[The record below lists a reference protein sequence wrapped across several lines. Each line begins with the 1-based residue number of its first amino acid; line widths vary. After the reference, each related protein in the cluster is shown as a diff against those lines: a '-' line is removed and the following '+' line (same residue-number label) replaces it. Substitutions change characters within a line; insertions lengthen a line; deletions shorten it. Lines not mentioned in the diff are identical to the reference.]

1 MTLSSFILTCAIIAL
16 VPLVALILQFVE
28 RKVLADFQ
36 VRLGPTRVGP
46 YGLLQPVAD
55 AIKLLLKE
63 DIIPADAERSTFWA
77 APMVATFAALVSF
90 VVLPFS
96 QSAAVIDVNVG
107 VLIISAA
114 AAVGV
119 LGIILGGWSSN
130 SHYPLLGA
138 LRSAAQL
145 ISYEIA
151 LGFALLSGLMVAGTL
166 SMQGIVHA
174 QQERHIWFLFGNY
187 GFMMLPFLIF
197 LVSIT
202 AESNRAPFDLPE
214 AESELVGGYHTEYSG
229 LRWALFML
237 AEYANLLVAS
247 SLGVTLFLGGWLRPF
262 PNTAWLA
269 WPLNTGVPV
278 VLFAGSG
285 VGLVILARRLRL
297 VTQRA
302 LLMAVA
308 VVVILVGLAFLVP
321 PVNTVLSGP
330 FWFFSKLGV
339 LIYLMIWFRATFPRL
354 RYDQLMRLGW
364 HWMIP
369 AGMVCVL
376 VNAVLGL
383 L

>member
-1 MTLSSFILTCAIIAL
+1 MRSRS
-16 VPLVALILQFVE
+16 
-28 RKVLADFQ
+28 
-36 VRLGPTRVGP
+36 VRIVMRL
-46 YGLLQPVAD
+46 D
-55 AIKLLLKE
+55 
-63 DIIPADAERSTFWA
+63 
-77 APMVATFAALVSF
+77 
-90 VVLPFS
+90 
-96 QSAAVIDVNVG
+96 
-107 VLIISAA
+107 
-114 AAVGV
+114 
-119 LGIILGGWSSN
+119 
-130 SHYPLLGA
+130 
-138 LRSAAQL
+138 
-145 ISYEIA
+145 
-151 LGFALLSGLMVAGTL
+151 VAGTSEL
-166 SMQGIVHA
+166 QGIVMPKQA
-174 QQERHIWFLFGNY
+174 RGYLVCCSIIW
-187 GFMMLPFLIF
+187 GFRMLAF
-197 LVSIT
+197 LVFHGGGRRGI
-202 AESNRAPFDLPE
+202 ESVPFDLPE
-214 AESELVGGYHTEYSG
+214 AESELVGGYHPEYSG
-229 LRWALFML
+229 MRFALFML
-237 AEYANLLVAS
+237 AEYANLFVAS
-247 SLGVTLFLGGWLRPF
+247 GVAVTLFLGGWLRPF